1 LQGRRFRNDLNAAG
15 VNRFADG
22 IAEADAEVDHADG
35 IAEADAEVD
44 HADGIAEADAEVD
57 QTAARIAVAAG
68 ILKRGAAAA
77 DAPVICKGER
87 GRLVA

>member
-1 LQGRRFRNDLNAAG
+1 MQGRRFRNDLNAAG
-15 VNRFADG
+15 VNRF
-22 IAEADAEVDHADG
+22 ADG